1 MKNFK
6 HVFGVVVLILSLG
19 ACTSNTQK
27 PTRST
32 AGTGQV
38 GSSNLSGEAVLVANL
53 ILNQTVQNC
62 LEKIKK
68 EQAADIS
75 IDNISRVEGQPYSYV
90 LDAVFIVGGD
100 VTKGSADILLTGK
113 SDGFMGMFY
122 DCKVTEK

>member
-6 HVFGVVVLILSLG
+6 HVLGVVVLTLSLG
-19 ACTSNTQK
+19 ACTSTPQK